1 MTISTV
7 PFVAEQGEQGGRGS
21 PKQKF
26 GGTRGI
32 VDTRA
37 QIFFPQTTEEL
48 PKKYHEAGTP
58 EQKSITDTLRCLLVP
73 TNNAKGILEYLSRD
87 MLMAECSVSS
97 D

>member
-1 MTISTV
+1 M
-7 PFVAEQGEQGGRGS
+7 AEQGEQGEQGGRGS

-58 EQKSITDTLRCLLVP
+58 EQKSITDTLLFACANKQR
-73 TNNAKGILEYLSRD
+73 KGHFGIFE
-87 MLMAECSVSS
+87 
-97 D
+97 

>member
-1 MTISTV
+1 MAPPNKNLGAHVASLTPERKFSSLRRLKNYLRSTM
-7 PFVAEQGEQGGRGS
+7 
-21 PKQKF
+21 KQ
-26 GGTRGI
+26 
-32 VDTRA
+32 
-37 QIFFPQTTEEL
+37 
-48 PKKYHEAGTP
+48 